1 MRLSDAPIGFQA
13 YTQLSSR
20 VLAVVC
26 RRVDGWC
33 VYVDAVPG
41 KNHDIEWQ
49 EVARC
54 GDKQELKVAT
64 AIVENLF
71 YPGFD
76 TSGIPYAY

>member
-1 MRLSDAPIGFQA
+1 MRLRDAPIGFQA

-33 VYVDAVPG
+33 VYVDSVLG
-41 KNHDIEWQ
+41 KNHDDEWE
-49 EVARC
+49 EVADH
-54 GDKQELKVAT
+54 GTKQTPEVAT

-71 YPGFD
+71 HPGFD
-76 TSGIPYAY
+76 TSDIPYAD